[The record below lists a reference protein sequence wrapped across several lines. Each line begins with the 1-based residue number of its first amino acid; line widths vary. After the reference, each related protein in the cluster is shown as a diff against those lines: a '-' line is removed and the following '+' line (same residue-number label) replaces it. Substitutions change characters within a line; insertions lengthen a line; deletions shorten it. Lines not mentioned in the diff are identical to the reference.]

1 MLYMKTED
9 KWDKSKANRI
19 EKGLAELVY
28 RSNLL
33 GSDRGVA
40 NWGGGNT
47 SMKTTM
53 KDNQGQDIEIMW
65 VKGSGS
71 DLGTMNGENF
81 TALRLNDIKPL
92 VNREEMSD
100 EEMVAYLSQCMVDS
114 NHPRS
119 SIETLLHAFLPFI
132 HVDHT
137 HPDAIIG
144 ICCADNGKEIAKEI
158 FGNRFVWV
166 PYVRPGF
173 RLSKLIYEEVSKN
186 PKAELVLMEKHG
198 LVAWGETSERSYE
211 KTIQFIQEAEAY
223 INEKRKKKDLFG
235 GNKYKTL
242 NLKEK
247 EAAIQEILP
256 VISEMGN
263 KEKKVTLTFDDS
275 VDVLTFVNSNEA
287 LVLSQSGPACPD
299 HLIHTKRLP
308 LYINWNPQNETG
320 KELLV
325 KIRKGLDE
333 YKEEYQ
339 AYFNKNKNERD
350 QISDTF
356 PRVILIPGIGMVNT
370 GKNDSSARLSGDL
383 YKRAISVMAAT
394 TSIGHFVS
402 LNEKESYDVEYWPL
416 ELYKLSFGANKKKSL
431 DE

>member
-1 MLYMKTED
+1 MKTEH
-9 KWDKSKANRI
+9 KWDNSKAERI
-19 EKGLAELVY
+19 EKGLPELVY

-53 KDNQGQDIEIMW
+53 KDHQGQDISIMW

-71 DLGTMNGENF
+71 DLGTMKAESF

-100 EEMVAYLSQCMVDS
+100 GEMVAYLSTCMVDS
-114 NHPRS
+114 SHPRS

-144 ICCADNGKEIAKEI
+144 ICCADNGKEIAKKI
-158 FGNRFVWV
+158 FGDRFVWV
-166 PYVRPGF
+166 KYVRPGF
-173 RLSKLIYEEVSKN
+173 TLSKLIYEAVSNN

-198 LVAWGETSERSYE
+198 LVAWGGTSEESYK

-223 INEKRKKKDLFG
+223 INEKMGKKQLFG
-235 GNKYKTL
+235 GNKYETL
-242 NLKEK
+242 NHLEK
-247 EAAIQEILP
+247 DAVLDEILP
-256 VISEMGN
+256 VISGIVN
-263 KEKKVTLTFDDS
+263 KEKKMTLTYEGAK
-275 VDVLTFVNSNEA
+275 DVLTFVNSHEA
-287 LVLSQSGPACPD
+287 PYLSQIGPACPD

-308 LYINWNPQNETG
+308 LYVNWNPQNETA
-320 KELLV
+320 KELIS
-325 KIRKGLDE
+325 KIRKGFDK

-339 AYFNKNKNERD
+339 EYFNKNKDAGD
-350 QISDTF
+350 QISETF
-356 PRVILIPGIGMVNT
+356 PRVVLIPGIGMINT
-370 GKNDSSARLSGDL
+370 GKDVASARLSGDL
-383 YKRAISVMAAT
+383 YKRAISVMAAS
-394 TSIGHFVS
+394 TSIGQFVS
-402 LNEKESYDVEYWPL
+402 LNEKESFDVEYWPL
-416 ELYKLSFGANKKKSL
+416 ELFKLGVDKGKI
-431 DE
+431 

>member
-1 MLYMKTED
+1 MKTEH
-9 KWDKSKANRI
+9 KWDKSKADRI
-19 EKGLAELVY
+19 EKGLPELVY

-47 SMKTTM
+47 SMKTTI
-53 KDNQGQDIEIMW
+53 KDHQGQDISIMW

-71 DLGTMNGENF
+71 DLGTMKAESF

-100 EEMVAYLSQCMVDS
+100 GEMVTYLSTCMVDS
-114 NHPRS
+114 SHPRS

-132 HVDHT
+132 HIDHT

-144 ICCADNGKEIAKEI
+144 ICCADNGKEIAKKV
-158 FGNRFVWV
+158 FGERFVWV

-173 RLSKLIYEEVSKN
+173 TLSKLIYEAVSKN

-198 LVAWGETSERSYE
+198 LVAWGDTSEKSYE

-223 INEKRKKKDLFG
+223 INDKMKKKDLFG

-242 NLKEK
+242 NLIEK
-247 EAAIQEILP
+247 EAALQEILP
-256 VISEMGN
+256 VISEIGY
-263 KEKKVTLTFDDS
+263 KEKKVTLTYDDS
-275 VDVLTFVNSNEA
+275 EDVLTFVNSHEA
-287 LVLSQSGPACPD
+287 LVLSQTGPACPD

-308 LYINWNPQNETG
+308 LYINWNPQIETV
-320 KELLV
+320 KELVV

-339 AYFNKNKNERD
+339 AYFNRNKNERD

-356 PRVILIPGIGMVNT
+356 PRVVLIPGIGMVNT

-416 ELYKLSFGANKKKSL
+416 ELYKLSFDANKKKSL

>member
-92 VNREEMSD
+92 VNRDEMSD

-416 ELYKLSFGANKKKSL
+416 ELYKLSFGAKKKKSL

>member
-158 FGNRFVWV
+158 FGDRFVWV